1 MKKTLAFIV
10 SLLIF
15 TSLGTALVYAQGGV
29 GTSDGGMGSDGGIG
43 SSDGGMGPSSDPGV
57 KITLDNPFGKTGG
70 SLTGLLDNIFN
81 GIVFPIGG
89 ILAVLAFIY
98 SGFLYVTAQ
107 GNESKIK
114 TAHTALLY
122 TAIGT
127 AVLLGARVISEV
139 IGGTID
145 QLK

>member
-1 MKKTLAFIV
+1 MKKTFLV
-10 SLLIF
+10 SLLSLLIF
-15 TSLGTALVYAQGGV
+15 TSLGTALVYAIDPEP
-29 GTSDGGMGSDGGIG
+29 TTTIG
-43 SSDGGMGPSSDPGV
+43 DDPTTVVAPPSNANIV
-57 KITLDNPFGKTGG
+57 FENPFSVGDT
-70 SLTGLLDNIFN
+70 LPELLASI
-81 GIVFPIGG
+81 IEKIIFPIGG

-107 GNESKIK
+107 GDTSKIK

-122 TAIGT
+122 TAVGT
-127 AVLLGARVISEV
+127 AVLLGAQLIANV